1 MFTVAHMCNVVAGEI
16 SVVNRLILD
25 PHASRWRRPLLA
37 LRYRWLGLM
46 QSPTSM
52 LGVLLALLFIY
63 LIAIPVGSLLLDGV
77 QVQFG
82 DERRIGALTGDWTY
96 YYLLRTLNS
105 PVADTMFWQPLWHTL
120 RVASGVILL
129 SLTLGGFL
137 AWLVTRSNLR
147 GRAWFATALIVPY
160 MLPAWTF
167 AMAWTTLFR
176 NRSIGGQQGWLE
188 AMGMS
193 PPDWLAYGELPIIL
207 ILTLNY
213 IPFVILLFG
222 NALRRFDAQLED
234 SARILGASSL
244 TAVCRILLPLM
255 LPSLLSACVLI
266 FAKVLGEFGVSYLLG
281 LPVNYTVLST
291 SLFRSIELR
300 QTGVAA
306 VVACAIMLLGV
317 LSLLLDATLLKEARK
332 FVTVS
337 GKGGLLRQQDLGRW
351 QWPAFGLVSG
361 VFIVSVLLP
370 LCVLL
375 LSTLMRVPGDFSVA
389 NFTLDFW
396 IGDHLGTVAENRGI
410 LLSPNL
416 WRAAWNTLWIV
427 GIAAISAG
435 VLGLLVGYVV
445 VRTPVSWL
453 ALLLRQVT
461 FFPYLVPGIAFA
473 AAYLS
478 LFAEPRGPLPAL
490 YGTVTLLILA
500 LIADEMPY
508 ASRAGIS
515 SMMQL
520 GKEPEEAA
528 QMAGAGWWRRL
539 LCIVMPIQKGALVTG
554 ILLPFISGIN
564 GLSLFVMLAVP
575 STDVLTTYALRLID
589 YNYLQAANAVVLLVC
604 LLAFT
609 GTLLAQQLTRT
620 NLAQGVGN

>member
-1 MFTVAHMCNVVAGEI
+1 MNT
-16 SVVNRLILD
+16 LIFGSQ
-25 PHASRWRRPLLA
+25 PSHWQRYLLA
-37 LRYRWLGLM
+37 LRYRWLWLM
-46 QSPTSM
+46 QSPTV
-52 LGVLLALLFIY
+52 LIGLLLALLFVY
-63 LIAIPVGSLLLDGV
+63 FIAVPVGSLLLDAV

-82 DERRIGALTGDWTY
+82 DERRIGSMTGDWTD
-96 YYLLRTLNS
+96 YYLIRTLSS
-105 PVADTMFWQPLWHTL
+105 PVADSMFWQPLWNTL

-129 SLTLGGFL
+129 SLSLGGLL
-137 AWLVTRSNLR
+137 AWLITRSTLP
-147 GRAWFATALIVPY
+147 GRRWFATALIVPY

-176 NRSIGGQQGWLE
+176 NRTIGGQQGWFE

-222 NALRRFDAQLED
+222 NALRTFDVQLED
-234 SARILGASSL
+234 SARILGAN
-244 TAVCRILLPLM
+244 TATVTFRILLPLM
-255 LPSLLSACVLI
+255 LPSLMSATVLI

-300 QTGVAA
+300 QTGGAA
-306 VVACAIMLLGV
+306 VVACAIMLFGV

-337 GKGGLLRQQDLGRW
+337 GKGGMLRQQKLGRW
-351 QWPAFGLVSG
+351 QWPAVSFVSC
-361 VFIVSVLLP
+361 VFIISVILPLSVLS
-370 LCVLL
+370 
-375 LSTLMRVPGDFSVA
+375 LSTCMLVPGDFSLA

-396 IGDHLGTVAENRGI
+396 IGDNLGTVAETRGI

-427 GIAAISAG
+427 GLASISAG
-435 VLGLLVGYVV
+435 ILGLLVGYVV
-445 VRTPVSWL
+445 VRSPFGWL
-453 ALLLRQVT
+453 ALLLRQIT

-515 SMMQL
+515 AMMQL

-528 QMAGAGWWRRL
+528 QMAGAGWFRRL
-539 LCIVMPIQKGALVTG
+539 ARIVIPIQKGSLVTG
-554 ILLPFISGIN
+554 SLLPFISGIN

-589 YNYLQAANAVVLLVC
+589 YNYQQAANAVVLLVC
-604 LLAFT
+604 LIAFC
-609 GTLLAQQLTRT
+609 GTLLTQKLTRT
-620 NLAQGVGN
+620 NLAQGLGS

>member
-1 MFTVAHMCNVVAGEI
+1 MNTLTCRPM
-16 SVVNRLILD
+16 
-25 PHASRWRRPLLA
+25 PWRTHLLM
-37 LRYRWLGLM
+37 LRYRWYGLT
-46 QSPTSM
+46 QSPTT
-52 LGVLLALLFIY
+52 LFGLLLALLFLY
-63 LIAIPVGSLLLDGV
+63 VIAVPVGSLLLDGI

-82 DERRIGALTGDWTY
+82 DERRIGALTGDWTA

-129 SLTLGGFL
+129 SLTLGSLL

-147 GRAWFATALIVPY
+147 GRAWFATTLIVPY

-176 NRSIGGQQGWLE
+176 NRSVGGQQGWLE

-234 SARILGASSL
+234 SARILGANSL
-244 TAVCRILLPLM
+244 TVVWRILLPLM

-317 LSLLLDATLLKEARK
+317 VSLLLDATLLKEARK

-351 QWPAFGLVSG
+351 QWPALGLVSG

-396 IGDHLGTVAENRGI
+396 IGDHLDSVAETSGV

-427 GIAAISAG
+427 GVAAISAG

-445 VRTPVSWL
+445 VRTPFGWL

-478 LFAEPRGPLPAL
+478 LFAEPQGPLPAL

-528 QMAGAGWWRRL
+528 QMAGADWWRRL

-609 GTLLAQQLTRT
+609 GTLLAQKLTRT

>member
-1 MFTVAHMCNVVAGEI
+1 MNTLTCRPM
-16 SVVNRLILD
+16 
-25 PHASRWRRPLLA
+25 PWRTHLLM
-37 LRYRWLGLM
+37 LRYRWYGLT
-46 QSPTSM
+46 QSPTT
-52 LGVLLALLFIY
+52 LFGLLLALLFLY
-63 LIAIPVGSLLLDGV
+63 VIAVPVGSLLLDGI

-82 DERRIGALTGDWTY
+82 DERRIGALTGDWTA

-129 SLTLGGFL
+129 SLTLGSLL

-176 NRSIGGQQGWLE
+176 NRSVGGQQGWLE

-234 SARILGASSL
+234 SARILGANSL
-244 TAVCRILLPLM
+244 TVVWRILLPLM

-317 LSLLLDATLLKEARK
+317 VSLLLDATLLKEARK

-351 QWPAFGLVSG
+351 QWPALGLVSG

-375 LSTLMRVPGDFSVA
+375 LSTLMRVPGDFSVT

-396 IGDHLGTVAENRGI
+396 IGDHLDSVAETSGV

-427 GIAAISAG
+427 GVAAISAG

-445 VRTPVSWL
+445 VRTPFGWL

-528 QMAGAGWWRRL
+528 QMAGADWWRRL

-609 GTLLAQQLTRT
+609 GTLLAQKLTRT

>member
-1 MFTVAHMCNVVAGEI
+1 MNTLTCRLMPWRAH
-16 SVVNRLILD
+16 
-25 PHASRWRRPLLA
+25 LLT
-37 LRYRWLGLM
+37 LRYRWHGLL
-46 QSPTSM
+46 QSPTT
-52 LGVLLALLFIY
+52 LFGLLLALLFIY
-63 LIAIPVGSLLLDGV
+63 FIAVPVCALLLDAV

-82 DERRIGALTGDWTY
+82 DERRIGAMTGEWTY
-96 YYLLRTLNS
+96 YYLIRTLSS
-105 PVADTMFWQPLWHTL
+105 PVAEAMFWQPLWHTL

-129 SLTLGGFL
+129 SLTLGGLL
-137 AWLVTRSNLR
+137 AWLVTRSNLL
-147 GRAWFATALIVPY
+147 GRTWFATALIVPY

-193 PPDWLAYGELPIIL
+193 PPDWLAYGELPIVL
-207 ILTLNY
+207 ILALNY

-222 NALRRFDAQLED
+222 NALRTFDIQLED
-234 SARILGASSL
+234 SARILGAN
-244 TAVCRILLPLM
+244 TMTVMGRILLPLM
-255 LPSLLSACVLI
+255 LPSLMSACVLI

-317 LSLLLDATLLKEARK
+317 VSLLLDATLLKEARK

-337 GKGGLLRQQDLGRW
+337 GKGGLLRQHSLGRW
-351 QWPAFGLVSG
+351 QWPAVGLVSG
-361 VFIVSVLLP
+361 VFLISVILP
-370 LCVLL
+370 LTVLI
-375 LSTLMRVPGDFSVA
+375 LSTLMRVPGDFSLA

-396 IGDHLGTVAENRGI
+396 MGDHLDTVAETRGV

-427 GIAAISAG
+427 GLAAVGAG
-435 VLGLLVGYVV
+435 VLGLLAGYVV
-445 VRTPVSWL
+445 VRTPFGWL

-515 SMMQL
+515 AMIQL

-528 QMAGAGWWRRL
+528 QMAGAGWLRRL
-539 LCIVMPIQKGALVTG
+539 VCIVIPIQKGALVTG

-609 GTLLAQQLTRT
+609 GTLLTQKLTRT
-620 NLAQGVGN
+620 NLAQGLGS